1 MSVCDEGWG
10 DFLTCPCLISRGC
23 SMGVFERNH
32 YDDGTEVGE
41 AIERTDSI
49 NCPYASIL
57 KLLLEAVE
65 VSSEEKMKTTK
76 HVFGEMAIQDLKAKG
91 WERVEFWIR
100 RKS

>member
-1 MSVCDEGWG
+1 MSVCDSGWG
-10 DFLTCPCLISRGC
+10 EFLTCPCLISRGC

-57 KLLLEAVE
+57 KLLLEAEE
-65 VSSEEKMKTTK
+65 VSEPKVTYRFDGVSKYD
-76 HVFGEMAIQDLKAKG
+76 EMVA
-91 WERVEFWIR
+91 FWIR
-100 RKS
+100 RKP